1 MEAIVA
7 APDRSTQVEKLYRA
21 DGQRLWQAVYAFAGD
36 PDVAS
41 DAVAEAFA
49 QLLRRGDGVR
59 DPQRWVWRVAF
70 KVAGGDL
77 ATRRRGS
84 VPLEH
89 DPRSYEMD
97 APARDLV
104 EALRQLTP
112 HQRSAVVLHHA
123 AGYPTREVARIL
135 GSTQAAVK
143 VHLMRGR
150 RRLRELL
157 EEDER

>member
-1 MEAIVA
+1 MEAIVGA
-7 APDRSTQVEKLYRA
+7 RERSAQVEELYRA
-21 DGQRLWQAVYAFAGD
+21 DGERLWRAVFAFAGD
-36 PDVAS
+36 PDVAN

-59 DPQRWVWRVAF
+59 DPKRWVWRTAF

-77 ATRRRGS
+77 AARRGGP

-89 DPRSYEMD
+89 DAWFYEMD

-104 EALRQLTP
+104 EALRYLSP
-112 HQRSAVVLHHA
+112 HQRSSVVLHHA
-123 AGYPTREVARIL
+123 AGYSTREVARIV